1 MKKVITSLLA
11 SAMIF
16 SIMTPTFAANV
27 HNEKVEISPTSIKTM
42 ASTPKPFN
50 MIWDYQLEGKYAV
63 SSNGSIT
70 VSLSGLNTKNF
81 NIEVKISGPKTS
93 HKSITHNTKNRSVT
107 FDKLPQGSYTIMLI
121 NNGSKE
127 ASIRG
132 TANISWK

>member
-1 MKKVITSLLA
+1 MKKVMTSLLA

-16 SIMTPTFAANV
+16 SVMSPAFAANV
-27 HNEKVEISPTSIKTM
+27 NNEKVAVSPTSVKIMGSDT
-42 ASTPKPFN
+42 KPFN
-50 MIWDYQLEGKYAV
+50 MIWDYNLEGKYAV